1 MYGDPHPLKFRI
13 ELCSLLHA
21 WAFTVS
27 TFQGNL
33 VLIDRTVSEKNASD
47 KLTDNRLMV
56 LFHTTPQKVRGKDFF
71 SIFQSYMYCT
81 YIGWG
86 KTGSI
91 ITLLISVFS
100 WARFPVVN
108 RNTRDNPRLESLNKA
123 IDSVQLPFYTSLL
136 PSDNC
141 SSDKTET
148 LIQNQGNKKQ

>member
-1 MYGDPHPLKFRI
+1 
-13 ELCSLLHA
+13 
-21 WAFTVS
+21 
-27 TFQGNL
+27 
-33 VLIDRTVSEKNASD
+33 
-47 KLTDNRLMV
+47 
-56 LFHTTPQKVRGKDFF
+56 
-71 SIFQSYMYCT
+71 MYCT
-81 YIGWG
+81 YFGWG

-141 SSDKTET
+141 NSDKTET
-148 LIQNQGNKKQ
+148 LIQNQGNKK